1 MYTKAA
7 IDIQQNSTFITFT
20 KAIQR
25 NNDPQWS
32 KLLHTQSNWR
42 IVYLYLSPENHVIDS
57 AKLMFEL
64 SMKTASPSCMSPN
77 GYIYHLSNDF

>member
-25 NNDPQWS
+25 NNDAQWS
-32 KLLHTQSNWR
+32 KLLHTQSKCQT
-42 IVYLYLSPENHVIDS
+42 VYLYLSPENHVIDS